1 LNDYSFFSAPQLK
14 RHPLGSMPVR
24 YDDFEDSLRRKRALL
39 RLILGIVWGV
49 GVALTIKSGFVP
61 GCWWD
66 GRPWPYPLGHV
77 LLAVAQVTLV
87 SLCLYDQLRPQP
99 EGSSI
104 GRTGRAAAVAL
115 ITLVWIEMN
124 SWTDQPGYAYAAGG
138 YVFIVTSILLLTLI
152 VQVGI
157 ATVRALRRNRHA
169 A

>member
-1 LNDYSFFSAPQLK
+1 M
-14 RHPLGSMPVR
+14 PLV
-24 YDDFEDSLRRKRALL
+24 YDDFEDSLRRKHALL
-39 RLILGIVWGV
+39 RLILVIVWGV

-61 GCWWD
+61 GYWWD

-77 LLAVAQVTLV
+77 LVALAQVTLV
-87 SLCLYDQLRPQP
+87 SLCLYDLLRPQP

-115 ITLVWIEMN
+115 VTLVWIEMN
-124 SWTDQPGYAYAAGG
+124 SWRDQPGYAYAAGG
-138 YVFIVTSILLLTLI
+138 YVFIVTSILLLTLL

-157 ATVRALRRNRHA
+157 AIVRALRRNRHA

>member
-1 LNDYSFFSAPQLK
+1 MRNEFFFSAPQLK
-14 RHPLGSMPVR
+14 RDPLGSMPLM

-39 RLILGIVWGV
+39 RLIVGIVWGF

-61 GCWWD
+61 GYWWD
-66 GRPWPYPLGHV
+66 GRPWPYPFGHV
-77 LLAVAQVTLV
+77 LVALGQVTLV
-87 SLCLYDQLRPQP
+87 SLCLYDHLRPQP

-115 ITLVWIEMN
+115 ITLVWIQMN

-138 YVFIVTSILLLTLI
+138 YAFIVTSILLLALV